1 MNRKPITCSR
11 RGIQAALTCA
21 VALALAACGGS
32 GSPTSSSSAD
42 PASIVPA
49 SVLGYI
55 QADIN
60 PSGSLAQGI
69 AAASQR
75 LLGIADPGA
84 KIVALLDKAMTGG
97 DSYEKDIQP
106 WLGSTAGVAVLSS
119 STTGASPGTPGFA
132 VIADDKDQS
141 QASALLHSKGLFDGK
156 GTSGSYSG
164 VAYVQHGSNGVA
176 GLVGSFFV
184 VGGNLTAF
192 KAVVDVYKG
201 GAALSGLAS
210 YQKAVS
216 AELPG
221 ADGVAYVPLDKL
233 IGLIPKSS
241 LGATGTSG
249 VLSGLLAKYA
259 TTIISGSARFDA
271 NGAAL
276 DITESGVTPASP
288 SGETNPIGNLPA
300 GSWLAIGATNV
311 GPGLASGLT
320 ELAKLGNGGSLGNLT
335 QSLGELQLA
344 TGVNVEGDLRSITT
358 LGFFVKGTNLGT
370 LEAAL
375 ELAVKNPS
383 QAPVLVGQYKRLAQL
398 IASSD
403 HSFTVGTLR
412 QSNIQAGFTIHVPN
426 VPFTFDVAAG
436 NGVIV
441 VALGTTSLND
451 ALASANRL
459 SSTAPYTTST
469 SRLGSGIQPDV
480 ILDLPTVAT
489 LIKTLDSA
497 GASSA
502 TTATVLSYLERLG
515 TVAIGSGQ
523 SGRSEHVRIIVSGS

>member
-1 MNRKPITCSR
+1 MNRKPITSSR
-11 RGIQAALTCA
+11 RGVQAALTCA

-49 SVLGYI
+49 SALGYI

-60 PSGSLAQGI
+60 PSGSRAQGI
-69 AAASQR
+69 DAASLR

-84 KIVALLDKAMTGG
+84 KIVALLNKAMTRG

-106 WLGSTAGVAVLSS
+106 WLGSTAGLAVI
-119 STTGASPGTPGFA
+119 STATAGASPGTPDLA
-132 VIADDKDQS
+132 VIADDKDPS
-141 QASALLHSKGLFDGK
+141 QASVLLHSKGLFDGK
-156 GTSGSYSG
+156 GTSGSYNG
-164 VAYVQHGSNGVA
+164 VDYVQRGGDGVA

-184 VGGNLTAF
+184 VGENLSAF
-192 KAVVDVYKG
+192 KAIVDVYKG
-201 GAALSGLAS
+201 GAALSGLSS

-221 ADGVAYVPLDKL
+221 ADGVAYLPLDKL
-233 IGLIPKSS
+233 ISLIPKST
-241 LGATGTSG
+241 LGATGASG
-249 VLSGLLAKYA
+249 VISGLVTKYA
-259 TTIISGSARFDA
+259 KAIISGSARFDA
-271 NGAAL
+271 NGAAV
-276 DITESGVTPASP
+276 DISESGVTPSGP
-288 SGETNPIGNLPA
+288 SGEANPIGNLPA
-300 GSWLAIGATNV
+300 GSWLAAGATNV
-311 GPGLASGLT
+311 GPALANGLT
-320 ELAKLGNGGSLGNLT
+320 ELVKLGNGGSLGNLT

-344 TGVNVEGDLRSITT
+344 TGVNVEGDLKSITT
-358 LGFFVKGTNLGT
+358 LGFFVKGTSLGT

-403 HSFTVGTLR
+403 NSFTVGTLR

-441 VALGTTSLND
+441 IALGTTSLND
-451 ALASANRL
+451 ALASADRL
-459 SSTAPYTTST
+459 SSTALYTTAT
-469 SRLGSGIQPDV
+469 SRLGSGIQPDL
-480 ILDLPTVAT
+480 ILDLPTVAALVRT
-489 LIKTLDSA
+489 LPST

-502 TTATVLSYLERLG
+502 SMATVLKRLG

-523 SGRSEHVRIIVSGS
+523 SGGAEHVRIIVSGG